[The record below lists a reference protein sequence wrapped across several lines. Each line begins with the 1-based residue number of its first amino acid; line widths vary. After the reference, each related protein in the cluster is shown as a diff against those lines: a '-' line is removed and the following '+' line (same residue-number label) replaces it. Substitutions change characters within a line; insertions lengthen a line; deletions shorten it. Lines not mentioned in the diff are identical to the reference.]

1 MVKLIQATK
10 NCDEKDIETDIESHV
25 RKKFRGVKSKDNKC
39 KMCGL
44 NLKNILLL
52 KMHINFEHEEEEN
65 DSSASTD
72 VERWDRLKSQLC
84 DKY

>member
-25 RKKFRGVKSKDNKC
+25 RKKFRVVKNKDNKC

-52 KMHINFEHEEEEN
+52 KMHINFEHEDEEN

-72 VERWDRLKSQLC
+72 VER
-84 DKY
+84 